1 MKRTRKPNGRSSI
14 YLGSDGYW
22 HGRVTVG
29 VRDDGKPDRRHV
41 TAKSEALVTR
51 KVRELEKQRD
61 SGRVRRTGGWTVE
74 GWLTHWVE
82 EIARPA
88 VRPTTLVG
96 YRAAVYKHLIPK
108 VGAHRLD
115 TLKPE
120 HLEKLYSLMTATG
133 SAPGTAHQAHRTVKT
148 ALNEAL
154 RRGHITLNPAQL
166 AKAPRVEEEEIEP
179 FTVEEARRLL
189 AAAAERRN
197 GVRFAIALSLGLRK
211 GEALGLK
218 WHRLDLDSG
227 LLRTPKQLQRH
238 KWQHGCTDPH
248 ACGARLHKTEPCP
261 TNCQR
266 HTKPCPPPC
275 PPNCVR
281 HASGCPLRHSGGLVE
296 VDVKSRAG
304 KRTVGIPDPLLR
316 ALREHKKTQD
326 KEREQAAELWQ
337 EGDWVF
343 TQPNGRPIDPR
354 ADHDEWKALLKS
366 AGVRDARLHDAR
378 HTAAT
383 MLLVLGVPTRAVMEL
398 MGWSQMSMT
407 TRYQHIPS
415 ELVRGIAQQVETLLW
430 TTKCDETETMQTNNS
445 PAD

>member
-1 MKRTRKPNGRSSI
+1 
-14 YLGSDGYW
+14 
-22 HGRVTVG
+22 
-29 VRDDGKPDRRHV
+29 
-41 TAKSEALVTR
+41 
-51 KVRELEKQRD
+51 
-61 SGRVRRTGGWTVE
+61 
-74 GWLTHWVE
+74 
-82 EIARPA
+82 
-88 VRPTTLVG
+88 
-96 YRAAVYKHLIPK
+96 LIPK

-366 AGVRDARLHDAR
+366 AGVRDGRLHDAR